1 MYAMH
6 YFSGF
11 HILIAI
17 LFWFL
22 ILGWPISKILR
33 RMGFSGWW
41 AVLSFIPLA
50 NFIGLWI
57 IAVTPWPRFERS
69 GNVND

>member
-1 MYAMH
+1 MMH
-6 YFSGF
+6 YVGGV

-22 ILGWPISKILR
+22 IVGWPISKILR

-57 IAVTPWPRFERS
+57 IAVTPWPGFQRS